1 MWDSFLPSDHLLTD
15 HSHPGATV
23 INPRHLTPILRTSLT
38 EEIIKRLI
46 TLIVDDGLKPGD
58 KLPPSGN

>member
-1 MWDSFLPSDHLLTD
+1 M
-15 HSHPGATV
+15 